1 MTENNKELIREAIWP
16 EEAEDSHMIEDI
28 VESLSSKLI
37 ESYYYMKI
45 AKRSFE
51 KEGLQESA
59 DYTDRRMN
67 EIEILLKEH
76 FGSEFE
82 I

>member
-1 MTENNKELIREAIWP
+1 MKENNKELIREAIWP
-16 EEAEDSHMIEDI
+16 EEAEDSHVIEDI
-28 VESLSSKLI
+28 VKSLSSKLI

-51 KEGLQESA
+51 KEGLRTSA
-59 DYTDRRMN
+59 EYTEHRMI
-67 EIEILLKEH
+67 EIENLLTEL